1 MKALK
6 NHDAKGLHQADLD
19 HCIHPWT
26 DFADFKRT
34 GSTIMVRG
42 EGAFIEDVHGNRYID
57 GMGGLWFANLGYGRQ
72 ELIEAATAQ
81 LAALPQ
87 YSYFT
92 NIGNSPATELA
103 ARLAALAPGDL
114 DHVFYSTGGSGA
126 NESAVRIAHYYFDN
140 IGQPSRRLL
149 ISRRN
154 AYHGSTY
161 LTSGLSG
168 KMDEKPG
175 FHFPDDLVHRISEAN
190 CYRMPEGI
198 DNEPEYCDFLA
209 QEFEDKIAELGE
221 ENIACFF
228 AEPIMG
234 AGGVLVAPAGYH
246 RRMKEICE
254 AHGILYVSDEVVT
267 AFARLG
273 HFFASRERFD
283 VQPDIIVV
291 AKGITSGY
299 IPLGAT
305 LVSDR
310 IYEGISRPRADG
322 GIFSHGFTYSGHA
335 VACAVALAN
344 IDVMERED
352 LCAQVQRSGPYFL
365 ERLKTLG
372 DLPIVGDVRGSHFM
386 LCVELVEDK
395 ETKRLFPEEI
405 DVGKM
410 VDLHAQERGLI
421 VRPIHNLCVLSPA
434 LILGKEGIDRIVSIL
449 RASIEATVSDLL
461 QMPGH
466 ALRTK

>member
-1 MKALK
+1 MKVLR
-6 NHDAKGLHQADLD
+6 NHDPDGLHRADLD

-26 DFADFKRT
+26 DFADWKEN

-42 EGAFIEDVHGNRYID
+42 EGAFVEDAQGNRYID
-57 GMGGLWFANLGYGRQ
+57 GMGGLWFANLGYGRK
-72 ELIEAATAQ
+72 ELIDAAAAQ
-81 LAALPQ
+81 LTALPQ

-92 NIGNSPATELA
+92 NIGNPPATELA

-114 DHVFYSTGGSGA
+114 NHVFYSTGGSAA
-126 NESAVRIAHYYFDN
+126 NESAVRIAHYYFDT
-140 IGQPSRRLL
+140 IGQSSRRLL

-154 AYHGSTY
+154 AYHGSTF
-161 LTSGLSG
+161 LTAALSG
-168 KMDEKPG
+168 KMDEKAG
-175 FHFPDDLVHRISEAN
+175 FHFPKGLVHHISEAN

-198 DNEPEYCDFLA
+198 RSESEYCDFLA
-209 QEFEDKIAELGE
+209 QEFEEKITELGE

-234 AGGVLVAPAGYH
+234 AGGVLMAPTGYH
-246 RRMKEICE
+246 RRMKGICE
-254 AHGILYVSDEVVT
+254 RHGILYVSDEVVT

-273 HFFASRERFD
+273 RFFASRDLFD
-283 VQPDIIVV
+283 VQPDMIVA

-299 IPLGAT
+299 IPLGVT

-344 IDVMERED
+344 IEVMERED
-352 LCAQVQRSGPYFL
+352 LCAKVQQTGDYFL
-365 ERLKTLG
+365 ERLKTLS

-386 LCVELVEDK
+386 LCVELVEDRS
-395 ETKRLFPEEI
+395 TKKLFPDEI

-421 VRPIHNLCVLSPA
+421 VRPIRNLCVLSPA
-434 LILGKEGIDRIVSIL
+434 LILDMKDIDRIVSIL
-449 RASIEATVSDLL
+449 RESIEATVSDLS
-461 QMPGH
+461 QMTGH
-466 ALRTK
+466 DLRA